1 MTANSMTASLGWRFP
16 VGILKPNAWGL
27 YDMHGSVLE
36 WCLDWVD
43 GEELPSSLAIDPI
56 GLASSSL
63 NLKAIRGG
71 AGAYWPLQAR
81 SGARQGIVPTYG
93 GATGLR
99 VVCPAIA
106 VK

>member
-1 MTANSMTASLGWRFP
+1 
-16 VGILKPNAWGL
+16 
-27 YDMHGSVLE
+27 MHGSVLE

-81 SGARQGIVPTYG
+81 SGARQGIAPTYG

-99 VVCPAIA
+99 VVCPSIA